1 MSQFVSVEEGDRERE
16 MGGRERE
23 GQRECERGAEG
34 ERIVVIIDVS
44 PDNPPVPE
52 EEEVLYPPLTYLRP
66 ISVQCIS
73 NKKGQAEGKVVLVK
87 PSFPS

>member
-1 MSQFVSVEEGDRERE
+1 MREEEKERE
-16 MGGRERE
+16 WLSSLTYCRT
-23 GQRECERGAEG
+23 
-34 ERIVVIIDVS
+34 IFLFL
-44 PDNPPVPE
+44 PVPE

-73 NKKGQAEGKVVLVK
+73 NKKGQTEGKVVLVK